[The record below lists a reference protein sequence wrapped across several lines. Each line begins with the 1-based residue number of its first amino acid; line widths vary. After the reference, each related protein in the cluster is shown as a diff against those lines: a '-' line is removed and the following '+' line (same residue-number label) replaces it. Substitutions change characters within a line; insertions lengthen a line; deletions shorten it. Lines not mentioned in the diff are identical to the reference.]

1 MIDPEED
8 ERYWEEQF
16 KKATSNAE
24 RMEKLA
30 EMSMVVSD
38 KFYEKQLIAMA
49 EREDGEMGG
58 DELEMRGKKAKVKP
72 EEWKTVGYGRWMKK
86 IKKSRIP
93 PELFLRAAV
102 RPFVYRNLVKEIVLT
117 RHAILEGEIGQ
128 KE

>member
-1 MIDPEED
+1 
-8 ERYWEEQF
+8 
-16 KKATSNAE
+16 
-24 RMEKLA
+24 
-30 EMSMVVSD
+30 MVVSD
-38 KFYEKQLIAMA
+38 KFYEKQLKALE
-49 EREDGEMGG
+49 EREKGEIEG